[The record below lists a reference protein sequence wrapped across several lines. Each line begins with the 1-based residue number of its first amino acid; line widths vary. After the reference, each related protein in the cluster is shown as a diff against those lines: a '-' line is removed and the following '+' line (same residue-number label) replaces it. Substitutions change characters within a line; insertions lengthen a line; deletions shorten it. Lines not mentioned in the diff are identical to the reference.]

1 MMSSEQK
8 LQFLHFLFASAW
20 SDGELVT
27 EEREILQTILSG
39 VDLPKDAVNHVWAW
53 FEEAPEEPNWEDL
66 KEDPVMREV
75 FMRQA
80 MVLAGSDMVFN
91 IEEIQYLDRLREKTG
106 MEEAEY
112 HSLWSDVEKLLAQGM
127 SNTE

>member
-39 VDLPKDAVNHVWAW
+39 VDLPKEAVNHVWAW

-66 KEDPVMREV
+66 REDPVMREV

-106 MEEAEY
+106 MEEADY
-112 HSLWSDVEKLLAQGM
+112 QSLWKDVEKLLAQGM
-127 SNTE
+127 ATE